1 MAKQSCLTIISFYDE
16 QQLSLAQEVK
26 ASLGPSLA
34 PREQRLI
41 EPPTPAERRDH
52 ELTHQPYQEWC
63 PAYISAR
70 ARPDAHMV
78 DVEEGWKEKLIV
90 LHGHDAHSG
99 AVFSLPLQRKG
110 DIKYMAREL
119 SRFAMSFG
127 IGEMQ
132 LYCDNEPTMLQV
144 LALTQRTLL
153 SFGLK
158 VTTKN
163 ALVDQTIHRV
173 RQMAMTLIY
182 QLESDLGY
190 VVPIMHPL
198 CSWAFR
204 HAAWILNRFVPR
216 SGQTPH
222 FLIHGQEFKRQVLQV
237 W

>member
-34 PREQRLI
+34 LREQRLI

-110 DIKYMAREL
+110 DIKCLAREL

-127 IGEMQ
+127 IG
-132 LYCDNEPTMLQV
+132 YI
-144 LALTQRTLL
+144 
-153 SFGLK
+153 
-158 VTTKN
+158 VTTN
-163 ALVDQTIHRV
+163 LQ
-173 RQMAMTLIY
+173 
-182 QLESDLGY
+182 
-190 VVPIMHPL
+190 
-198 CSWAFR
+198 C
-204 HAAWILNRFVPR
+204 
-216 SGQTPH
+216 
-222 FLIHGQEFKRQVLQV
+222 FKSLH
-237 W
+237 